1 VLLSI
6 ISALLACGCG
16 SSGPYVWYTKV
27 PRLERSSAA
36 GEYAI
41 GVGDILVVQVFEQPA
56 LATRGR
62 IRPDGRIAL
71 PLVGEL
77 VAVGK
82 TPSAVRTE
90 IEEGY
95 RRFIVSP
102 RVTVNVEETRPVLV
116 SVMGE
121 VRTSGGQSLEPHS
134 GVLQALAQAGGLSDF
149 ADESSIFVLR
159 RVPAFRRIR
168 FTYEAL
174 VNNDYGAAT
183 FPLRTGDVIVVE

>member
-1 VLLSI
+1 
-6 ISALLACGCG
+6 
-16 SSGPYVWYTKV
+16 V
-27 PRLERSSAA
+27 PRTERSSAA
-36 GEYAI
+36 GEYSI
-41 GVGDILVVQVFEQPA
+41 GVGDILVVQVFEQTA
-56 LATRGR
+56 LATRVR

-95 RRFIVSP
+95 KRFIVSP

-149 ADESSIFVLR
+149 ADESSIYVLR